1 MSSPLAGGR
10 WPAKPAGGVAVSL
23 AVTRL
28 NIRYGKSHVIFDLD
42 LHVAAGEV
50 LALLGRNGAGKTTTI
65 LGIVGLLGG
74 ATGKVAVADRDVSRW
89 PAYRRAKAGIAYV
102 PSGARCFPNLT
113 VVENLEIAAH
123 RNGAGDWNKKKVFQ
137 LFPKLEQLAPNM
149 AGGLSGGERQMLAV
163 GRALMSNPKVV
174 LFDEPTEGLAPVVV
188 QGLGDLMRNLKSTG
202 VAVLLAE
209 QNHQMALRA
218 ADRAAFMEKGR
229 IVEAMPAAEAGGS
242 EVLHRI
248 LGV

>member
-1 MSSPLAGGR
+1 MSLQ
-10 WPAKPAGGVAVSL
+10 VSG
-23 AVTRL
+23 L
-28 NIRYGKSHVIFDLD
+28 NVRYGKSHVVFDLD
-42 LHVAAGEV
+42 LEVGTGELV
-50 LALLGRNGAGKTTTI
+50 TLLGRNGAGKTTTI
-65 LGIVGLLGG
+65 MGIVGLLPG
-74 ATGKVAVADRDVSRW
+74 ATGTGEVGGRSVGHW
-89 PAYRRAKAGIAYV
+89 PAHRRARAGIAYV

-113 VVENLEIAAH
+113 VQENLELAAH
-123 RNGAGDWNKKKVFQ
+123 RNGRRDWDKERVYE
-137 LFPKLEQLAPNM
+137 LFPKLQQLRANM

-163 GRALMSNPKVV
+163 GRALMSNPRAI

-188 QGLGDLMRNLKSTG
+188 QGLVGLMGRLRAAG

-229 IVEAMPAAEAGGS
+229 VVEEMPAPAARSSEA
-242 EVLHRI
+242 LHRI

>member
-1 MSSPLAGGR
+1 MSLS
-10 WPAKPAGGVAVSL
+10 VSG
-23 AVTRL
+23 L
-28 NIRYGKSHVIFDLD
+28 NIRYGKSHVVFDLD
-42 LHVAAGEV
+42 LEIEAGQV

-74 ATGKVAVADRDVSRW
+74 ASGAVRVAGRDVSHW

-113 VVENLEIAAH
+113 VEENLEIAAR
-123 RNGAGDWNKKKVFQ
+123 RNGTGGWTKPKVFE
-137 LFPKLEQLAPNM
+137 LFPKLEELRPNM
-149 AGGLSGGERQMLAV
+149 AAGLSGGERQMLAV
-163 GRALMSNPKVV
+163 GRALMSNPKVI

-188 QGLGDLMRNLKSTG
+188 HGLGDLMQTLKASG

-229 IVEAMPAAEAGGS
+229 VVEQLPAKEAAGS